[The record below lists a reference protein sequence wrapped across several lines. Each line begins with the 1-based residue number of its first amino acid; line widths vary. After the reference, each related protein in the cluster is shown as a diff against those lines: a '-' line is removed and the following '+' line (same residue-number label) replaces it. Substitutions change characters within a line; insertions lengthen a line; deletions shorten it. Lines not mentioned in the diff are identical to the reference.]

1 MGFKQQELAVD
12 SGAWVLYRYDPRLIA
27 QGKNPLQL
35 DSKEPKVDVADYMY
49 NEVRFRALRQT
60 DPDRAAE
67 LLLLARQDVRARWN
81 HFRQLA
87 ELDYSALAQE

>member
-1 MGFKQQELAVD
+1 
-12 SGAWVLYRYDPRLIA
+12 
-27 QGKNPLQL
+27 
-35 DSKEPKVDVADYMY
+35 
-49 NEVRFRALRQT
+49 VRFRALRQT